1 VQSRDA
7 AADDQKT
14 CLYAIRHARKVRTL
28 SA

>member
-7 AADDQKT
+7 AADDQET
-14 CLYAIRHARKVRTL
+14 CLYAIRHACKLRTL